1 MPIAGLLPEDLELL
15 LSIYQWRTGKEF
27 SENEQEEEEEDWS
40 KKQQEEEEK
49 ERIGQCK
56 LIRSWNSV
64 SLFIQRPSNRSQSI
78 KWRSWSVI
86 GKKRTTNKGN

>member
-1 MPIAGLLPEDLELL
+1 MPIAGLLPEDPELL

-27 SENEQEEEEEDWS
+27 SENEQEEEVEEEEEE
-40 KKQQEEEEK
+40 EEEEK
-49 ERIGQCK
+49 EKIGQCK

-64 SLFIQRPSNRSQSI
+64 SLFIHRPSNRSQSI